1 MDYLEQLDSLKTYL
15 SEQQGRRKAL
25 IEDKKKLEEKK
36 VALTET
42 LDSSMKARS
51 IVQIV
56 AEQTQKKLEYHIS
69 NLVSMALASV
79 FPDPYIFNLR
89 FVQKRNKTE
98 AELIF
103 SKNGNETDDILN
115 TGGGGVADIASI
127 ALRISLWSIKKT
139 RPTLILD
146 EATKFLHSP
155 EYQEKASQMLK
166 EVSDKL
172 NLQIIMVSDQKNIL
186 EYADKI
192 IPVVNY
198 RGVSVIENNKLEI
211 QKEVKIK
218 RRNFKK

>member
-1 MDYLEQLDSLKTYL
+1 MNYLEKLSDIRMYL
-15 SEQQGRRKAL
+15 SEQEGRRKL
-25 IEDKKKLEEKK
+25 FIEEKEKLEKEKK
-36 VALTET
+36 ELSEK
-42 LDSSMKARS
+42 LDNLLKARS

-79 FPDPYIFNLR
+79 FPEPYIFQLR

-146 EATKFLHSP
+146 ESLKFLHSP

-166 EVSDKL
+166 EVSSKL
-172 NLQIIMVSDQKNIL
+172 GLQIIMVSDQKNIL
-186 EYADKI
+186 EYADKVI
-192 IPVVNY
+192 KIVNY
-198 RGVSVIENNKLEI
+198 NGISKVENGEEQKNIKIFRRKL
-211 QKEVKIK
+211 
-218 RRNFKK
+218 KK

>member
-1 MDYLEQLDSLKTYL
+1 MSYSEQLEVVKTYV
-15 SEQQGRRKAL
+15 SEQKGRRKLFA
-25 IEDKKKLEEKK
+25 EEKEQFEKKKIELSEK
-36 VALTET
+36 ADNL
-42 LDSSMKARS
+42 LKARTV
-51 IVQIV
+51 VQIV

-79 FPDPYIFNLR
+79 FPDPYVFQLR

-98 AELIF
+98 AELVF

-146 EATKFLHSP
+146 ESLKFLHSP

-166 EVSDKL
+166 EVSSKL
-172 NLQIIMVSDQKNIL
+172 GLQIIMVSDQKNIL
-186 EYADKI
+186 EYADKVI
-192 IPVVNY
+192 KIVNY
-198 RGVSVIENNKLEI
+198 NGISKVENGEEQKNIKIFRRKL
-211 QKEVKIK
+211 
-218 RRNFKK
+218 KK

>member
-1 MDYLEQLDSLKTYL
+1 MSYSKQLDSIKTYI
-15 SEQQGRRKAL
+15 SEQQGRRKVFA
-25 IEDKKKLEEKK
+25 EEKKKLENRNIILSKK
-36 VALTET
+36 MDAL
-42 LDSSMKARS
+42 LKARS

-79 FPDPYIFNLR
+79 FPEPYIFQLR

-115 TGGGGVADIASI
+115 SGGGGVADIASI

-146 EATKFLHSP
+146 ESLKFLHSP

-166 EVSDKL
+166 EVSEKL
-172 NLQIIMVSDQKNIL
+172 GLQIIIVSDQQNIL
-186 EYADKI
+186 EYADKVI
-192 IPVVNY
+192 KIVNY
-198 RGVSVIENNKLEI
+198 NGVSKVENNEEQKNIKIFRRKL
-211 QKEVKIK
+211 
-218 RRNFKK
+218 KK

>member
-1 MDYLEQLDSLKTYL
+1 MSYSKQLDSIKTYI
-15 SEQQGRRKAL
+15 SEQQGRRKVFV
-25 IEDKKKLEEKK
+25 EEKKKLENKNTVLSKK
-36 VALTET
+36 M
-42 LDSSMKARS
+42 DSLLKARS
-51 IVQIV
+51 VVQIV

-79 FPDPYIFNLR
+79 FPEPYIFQLR

-146 EATKFLHSP
+146 ESLKFLHSP

-166 EVSDKL
+166 EVSSKL
-172 NLQIIMVSDQKNIL
+172 GLQIIMVSDQKNIL
-186 EYADKI
+186 EYADKVI
-192 IPVVNY
+192 KIVNY
-198 RGVSVIENNKLEI
+198 NGISKVENGEEQKNIKIFRRKL
-211 QKEVKIK
+211 
-218 RRNFKK
+218 KK

>member
-1 MDYLEQLDSLKTYL
+1 MNYSEQLNSVKMYL
-15 SEQQGRRKAL
+15 SEQEGRRKL
-25 IEDKKKLEEKK
+25 FVEEKEKLEKEKIK
-36 VALTET
+36 LSEKMDN
-42 LDSSMKARS
+42 LLKARS
-51 IVQIV
+51 VVQIV

-79 FPDPYIFNLR
+79 FPEPYIFNLR

-146 EATKFLHSP
+146 ESLKFLHSP

-166 EVSDKL
+166 EVSEKL
-172 NLQIIMVSDQKNIL
+172 GLQIIIVSDQQNIL
-186 EYADKI
+186 EYADKVI
-192 IPVVNY
+192 KIVNY
-198 RGVSVIENNKLEI
+198 NGVSKVENNEEQKNIKIFRRKL
-211 QKEVKIK
+211 
-218 RRNFKK
+218 KK

>member
-1 MDYLEQLDSLKTYL
+1 MDYAAKLNDIKMYL
-15 SEQQGRRKAL
+15 SEQQGRRKL
-25 IEDKKKLEEKK
+25 FIEEKEKLEKEKLELSEK
-36 VALTET
+36 
-42 LDSSMKARS
+42 LDNLLKARS

-79 FPDPYIFNLR
+79 FPEPYVFNLR

-98 AELIF
+98 AELVF
-103 SKNGNETDDILN
+103 TKNGNETDDILN
-115 TGGGGVADIASI
+115 SGGGGVADIASI

-166 EVSDKL
+166 EVSQKL
-172 NLQIIMVSDQKNIL
+172 GLQIIMVSDQKNIL
-186 EYADKI
+186 EYADKVI
-192 IPVVNY
+192 SVVNKN
-198 RGVSVIENNKLEI
+198 GTSMVENNEEQKNIKIFRRKL
-211 QKEVKIK
+211 
-218 RRNFKK
+218 KK

>member
-1 MDYLEQLDSLKTYL
+1 MSYSKQLDSIKTYI
-15 SEQQGRRKAL
+15 SEQQGRRKVFA
-25 IEDKKKLEEKK
+25 EEKKKLENRNIILSKK
-36 VALTET
+36 MDAL
-42 LDSSMKARS
+42 LKARS

-79 FPDPYIFNLR
+79 FPEPYIFQLR

-115 TGGGGVADIASI
+115 SGGGGVADIASI

-146 EATKFLHSP
+146 ESLKFLHSP

-166 EVSDKL
+166 EVSEKL
-172 NLQIIMVSDQKNIL
+172 GLQIIMVSDQKNIL
-186 EYADKI
+186 EYADKVI
-192 IPVVNY
+192 KIVNY
-198 RGVSVIENNKLEI
+198 NGISKVENGEEQKNIKIFRRKL
-211 QKEVKIK
+211 
-218 RRNFKK
+218 KK

>member
-1 MDYLEQLDSLKTYL
+1 MNYLEKLSDIKMYL
-15 SEQQGRRKAL
+15 SEQEGRRKL
-25 IEDKKKLEEKK
+25 FIEEKEKLEKEKNELSGK
-36 VALTET
+36 MDNL
-42 LDSSMKARS
+42 LKARS

-79 FPDPYIFNLR
+79 FPEPYVFQLR

-166 EVSDKL
+166 EVSEKL
-172 NLQIIMVSDQKNIL
+172 GLQIIMVSDQKNIL
-186 EYADKI
+186 EYADKV
-192 IPVVNY
+192 IPVINKN
-198 RGVSVIENNKLEI
+198 GTSIIENNEEQKNIKIFRRKL
-211 QKEVKIK
+211 
-218 RRNFKK
+218 KK

>member
-1 MDYLEQLDSLKTYL
+1 MSYSKQLDSIKTYI
-15 SEQQGRRKAL
+15 SEQQGRRKVFV
-25 IEDKKKLEEKK
+25 EEKKKLENKNTVLSKK
-36 VALTET
+36 M
-42 LDSSMKARS
+42 DSLLKARS
-51 IVQIV
+51 VVQIV

-79 FPDPYIFNLR
+79 FPEPYIFQLR

-115 TGGGGVADIASI
+115 SGGGGVADIASI

-146 EATKFLHSP
+146 ESLKFLHSP

-166 EVSDKL
+166 EVSEKL
-172 NLQIIMVSDQKNIL
+172 GLQIIIVSDQQNIL
-186 EYADKI
+186 EYADKVI
-192 IPVVNY
+192 KIVNY
-198 RGVSVIENNKLEI
+198 NGISKVENNEEQKNIKIFRRKL
-211 QKEVKIK
+211 
-218 RRNFKK
+218 KK

>member
-1 MDYLEQLDSLKTYL
+1 MSYSEQLEVVKTYV
-15 SEQQGRRKAL
+15 SEQKGRRKLFA
-25 IEDKKKLEEKK
+25 EEKEQFEKKKIELSEK
-36 VALTET
+36 ADNL
-42 LDSSMKARS
+42 LKARTV
-51 IVQIV
+51 VQIV

-69 NLVSMALASV
+69 NLVSVALASV
-79 FPDPYIFNLR
+79 FPEPYIFQLR

-146 EATKFLHSP
+146 ESLKFLHSP

-166 EVSDKL
+166 EVSSKL
-172 NLQIIMVSDQKNIL
+172 GLQIIMVSDQKNIL
-186 EYADKI
+186 EYADKVI
-192 IPVVNY
+192 KIVNY
-198 RGVSVIENNKLEI
+198 NGISKVENGEEQKNIKIFRRKL
-211 QKEVKIK
+211 
-218 RRNFKK
+218 KK

>member
-1 MDYLEQLDSLKTYL
+1 MNYLEKLSDIRMYL
-15 SEQQGRRKAL
+15 SEQEGRRKL
-25 IEDKKKLEEKK
+25 FIEEKEKLEKEKK
-36 VALTET
+36 ELSEK
-42 LDSSMKARS
+42 LDNLLKARS

-69 NLVSMALASV
+69 NLVSVALASV
-79 FPDPYIFNLR
+79 FPEPYIFQLR

-146 EATKFLHSP
+146 ESLKFLHSP

-166 EVSDKL
+166 EVSSKL
-172 NLQIIMVSDQKNIL
+172 GLQIIMVSDQKNIL
-186 EYADKI
+186 EYADKVI
-192 IPVVNY
+192 KIVNY
-198 RGVSVIENNKLEI
+198 NGISKVENGEEQKNIKIFRRKL
-211 QKEVKIK
+211 
-218 RRNFKK
+218 KK

>member
-1 MDYLEQLDSLKTYL
+1 MSYSKQLDSIKTYI
-15 SEQQGRRKAL
+15 SEQQGRRKVFV
-25 IEDKKKLEEKK
+25 EEKKKLENKNTVLSNK
-36 VALTET
+36 M
-42 LDSSMKARS
+42 DSLLKARS
-51 IVQIV
+51 VVQIV

-79 FPDPYIFNLR
+79 FPEPYIFQLR

-115 TGGGGVADIASI
+115 SGGGGVADIASI

-146 EATKFLHSP
+146 ESLKFLHSP

-166 EVSDKL
+166 EVSEKL
-172 NLQIIMVSDQKNIL
+172 GLQIIIVSDQQNIL
-186 EYADKI
+186 EYADKVI
-192 IPVVNY
+192 KIVNY
-198 RGVSVIENNKLEI
+198 NGISKVENNEEQKNIKIFRRKL
-211 QKEVKIK
+211 
-218 RRNFKK
+218 KK

>member
-1 MDYLEQLDSLKTYL
+1 MNYLGQLQPLKTYIAEQRGKRKFLAEEKERLVNKKEEL
-15 SEQQGRRKAL
+15 SEKYNIL
-25 IEDKKKLEEKK
+25 
-36 VALTET
+36 V
-42 LDSSMKARS
+42 KART

-79 FPDPYIFNLR
+79 FPDPYVFNLR

-98 AELIF
+98 AELVF

-166 EVSDKL
+166 EVSEKL
-172 NLQIIMVSDQKNIL
+172 GLQIIMVSDQKNIL
-186 EYADKI
+186 EYADNIIPIINHNGVSTLENNDEKNNTKI
-192 IPVVNY
+192 IK
-198 RGVSVIENNKLEI
+198 RKL
-211 QKEVKIK
+211 
-218 RRNFKK
+218 KK

>member
-1 MDYLEQLDSLKTYL
+1 MSYSEQLEVVKTYV
-15 SEQQGRRKAL
+15 SEQKGRRKLFA
-25 IEDKKKLEEKK
+25 EEKEQFEKKKIELSEK
-36 VALTET
+36 ADNL
-42 LDSSMKARS
+42 LKARTV
-51 IVQIV
+51 VQIV

-79 FPDPYIFNLR
+79 FPEPYIFQLR

-146 EATKFLHSP
+146 ESLKFLHSP

-166 EVSDKL
+166 EVSSKL
-172 NLQIIMVSDQKNIL
+172 GLQIIMVSDQKNIL
-186 EYADKI
+186 EYADKVI
-192 IPVVNY
+192 KIVNY
-198 RGVSVIENNKLEI
+198 NGISKVENGEEQKNIKIFRRKL
-211 QKEVKIK
+211 
-218 RRNFKK
+218 KK